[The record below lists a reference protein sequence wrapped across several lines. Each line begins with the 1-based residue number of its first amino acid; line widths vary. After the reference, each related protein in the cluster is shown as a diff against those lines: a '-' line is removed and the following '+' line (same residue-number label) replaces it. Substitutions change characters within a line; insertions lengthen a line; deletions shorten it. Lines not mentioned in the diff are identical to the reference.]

1 MLIVS
6 QYAAPKPRLALS
18 CAFSSADFEPPYIKQ
33 GGGDAA
39 GAGVGAGGAG
49 LNLKMRLALAGGQV
63 VNYGDRWIEQVAA
76 RVVDLSY

>member
-1 MLIVS
+1 
-6 QYAAPKPRLALS
+6 
-18 CAFSSADFEPPYIKQ
+18 
-33 GGGDAA
+33 
-39 GAGVGAGGAG
+39 VGAGGAG